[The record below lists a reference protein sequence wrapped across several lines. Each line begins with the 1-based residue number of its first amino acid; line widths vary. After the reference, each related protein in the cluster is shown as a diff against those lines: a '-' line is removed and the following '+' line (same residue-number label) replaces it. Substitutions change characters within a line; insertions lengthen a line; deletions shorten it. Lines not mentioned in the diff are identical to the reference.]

1 MKKLLA
7 LALSLAA
14 MGFGAISGMA
24 KTTSA
29 SSIIPDTIIA
39 ANAAPQLRIQIG
51 RDRRRDRWDRYNRFD
66 RVRTEQQTR
75 IVQYGRRTFR
85 ETYLVRYFPNGTM
98 QTTLLNR
105 ERIDY

>member
-14 MGFGAISGMA
+14 MGFSAVSGMA
-24 KTTSA
+24 KTTSS
-29 SSIIPDTIIA
+29 SSIIPDTSIA

-51 RDRRRDRWDRYNRFD
+51 RDRRHDRYDRRDRDRYDRFD

-98 QTTLLNR
+98 QTTL
-105 ERIDY
+105 I